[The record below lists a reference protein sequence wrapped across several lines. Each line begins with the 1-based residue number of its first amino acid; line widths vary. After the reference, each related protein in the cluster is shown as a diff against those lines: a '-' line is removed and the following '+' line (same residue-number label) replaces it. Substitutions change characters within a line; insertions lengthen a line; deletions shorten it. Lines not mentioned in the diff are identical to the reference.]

1 MTNGKWND
9 TRKSA
14 KNPVAYKKSK
24 YNIIIDRP
32 EGCFLWN
39 TYSNAL
45 IRLNEEGLMW
55 FDAFDGT
62 QDTGTYFETLERNG
76 CIVRNELNET
86 GKLLYEEKAVMLDPA
101 PESMHFTIAPG
112 LGCNYSCP
120 YCFERGHGNG
130 GRMSPAVVDAALNYI
145 INKTAANP
153 NLKQLEIRWFGG
165 EPLLY
170 MDIIEKMSIAFMDWC
185 AAKDILYTAGI
196 VTNGRYLT
204 RETAERLKKMR
215 VGYVQLSMDGIGK
228 HYEQQKGAFAGD
240 FDAVIEN
247 LKASA
252 DLLQITVR
260 INVSDTINEACELT
274 DFLLKK
280 CGLDGK
286 IKVYAAH
293 VRDYEGRTADEEQ
306 EAHAHFLEMEGKYI
320 SLFKEEGPYKR
331 ESLAF
336 IPPKRRCTTCKS
348 VCSSNYCIGPAGELY
363 RCEHHYGMS
372 EHEVGN
378 VLHGQNY
385 PDTELDYL
393 RHKHLDHCLE
403 CSLFPV
409 CLGGCKNDNIEG
421 KPVLDCQAFLER
433 QIDFL
438 MRAHCSEKHYSIP
451 SNNGSRYI
459 GENNIY
465 GKGVLV

>member
-1 MTNGKWND
+1 MT
-9 TRKSA
+9 
-14 KNPVAYKKSK
+14 YKKSK

-45 IRLNEEGLMW
+45 IRLNEEGIKWLE
-55 FDAFDGT
+55 AYDGT
-62 QDTGTYFETLERNG
+62 QNTGTYFETLERNG
-76 CIVRNELNET
+76 CIVRCDLNEM
-86 GKLLYEEKAVMLDPA
+86 GKLLYEEKAVMLDPM

-120 YCFERGHGNG
+120 YCFEKGHGHG
-130 GRMSPAVVDAALNYI
+130 GMMSSTVVDATVNYI
-145 INKTAANP
+145 ISKATANP
-153 NLKQLEIRWFGG
+153 KLKQLEIRWFGG

-170 MDIIEKMSIAFMDWC
+170 MDIIETMSLAFMDWC
-185 AAKDILYTAGI
+185 AANGIHYTAGI

-204 RETAERLKKMR
+204 RETAERLKALR
-215 VGYVQLSMDGIGK
+215 VGYVQLSMDGIGD
-228 HYEQQKGAFAGD
+228 HYERQKGACAGD
-240 FDAVIEN
+240 FDAVVEN

-260 INVSDTINEACELT
+260 INVLDTINEACELT

-286 IKVYAAH
+286 IKIYVAH
-293 VRDYEGRTADEEQ
+293 VRDYEGRTAHEEQ
-306 EAHAHFLEMEGKYI
+306 AAHAHFLEMEGQYI
-320 SLFKEEGPYKR
+320 SLFNAEGLYKR

-348 VCSSNYCIGPAGELY
+348 VCGSNYCIGPDGELY
-363 RCEHHYGMS
+363 RCEHYYGMS
-372 EHEVGN
+372 EHVVGN
-378 VLHGQNY
+378 VMHGLNY
-385 PDTELDYL
+385 PEMELVYL
-393 RHKHLDHCLE
+393 RYKHLDQCLD
-403 CSLFPV
+403 CCLFPV
-409 CLGGCKNDNIEG
+409 CLGGCMNDNGEG

-438 MRAHCSEKHYSIP
+438 MLAHCREKPSSI
-451 SNNGSRYI
+451 SSDKSSQYRDG
-459 GENNIY
+459 
-465 GKGVLV
+465 